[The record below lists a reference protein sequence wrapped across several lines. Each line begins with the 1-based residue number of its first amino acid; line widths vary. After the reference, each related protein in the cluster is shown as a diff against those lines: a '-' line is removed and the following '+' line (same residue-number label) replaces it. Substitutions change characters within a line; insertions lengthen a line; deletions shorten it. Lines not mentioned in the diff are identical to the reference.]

1 MACDLQ
7 EDLRSSLFGAGF
19 GAASRW
25 KGLAALMTTA
35 CLAAALLIAP
45 KVMQQAA
52 RAQSAQSA
60 QAFYKGKVLTVI
72 VPYGAAGGYEY
83 WAAALKPYL
92 EKALGVSR
100 IDIVNRPGGGG
111 LVGQDHLYAA
121 KPDGLTIGEVNGG
134 GSIFDQ
140 IVNKPGVNFDL
151 TKFDWI
157 GAPNVEDPLTAARSD
172 SPYKNFADLWK
183 LRGGANKVAV
193 LSAGY
198 GGSDYIGATL
208 PLAEF
213 GIPYKVLLA
222 YQGSTAVKAGL
233 LRGDGDIA
241 NYAYSTF
248 LPLIKA
254 HNVAPLFLTA
264 PTPSPELPG
273 LPTVLQLAQQYKLP
287 ASSVDTLNLFTRA
300 ASIGKDWAAPPGVP
314 ADRLALLRS
323 AFQKAVENPALVAT
337 AKKAGRIAGYISAAT
352 LQQTFE
358 NIIKN
363 KDKFTPF
370 LKQAS

>member
-1 MACDLQ
+1 MVQRAH
-7 EDLRSSLFGAGF
+7 
-19 GAASRW
+19 
-25 KGLAALMTTA
+25 
-35 CLAAALLIAP
+35 
-45 KVMQQAA
+45 
-52 RAQSAQSA
+52 AQSSQSA

-92 EKALGVSR
+92 EKTLGVAR

-111 LVGQDHLYAA
+111 LVGQDYLYAA

-140 IVNKPGVNFDL
+140 IVKKPGVNFDL

-157 GAPNVEDPLTAARSD
+157 GAPNIEDPMTAARSG

-183 LRGGANKVAV
+183 LHGGTNKVVV

-198 GGSDYIGATL
+198 GGSDYVGAIL

-241 NYAYSTF
+241 NYAYATF
-248 LPLIKA
+248 LALIKA
-254 HNVAPLFLTA
+254 HNVVPLFLTA

-273 LPTVLQLAQQYKLP
+273 VPTVLQLAKQYKLP
-287 ASSVDTLNLFTRA
+287 QSSVDTLNLFARA
-300 ASIGKDWAAPPGVP
+300 VSIGKDWAAPPGVP
-314 ADRLALLRS
+314 ADRLTLLRS
-323 AFQKAVENPALVAT
+323 AFQKAVENPGLVAA
-337 AKKAGRIAGYISAAT
+337 AKKAGRIAGYTSAES

-358 NIIKN
+358 SVIKN